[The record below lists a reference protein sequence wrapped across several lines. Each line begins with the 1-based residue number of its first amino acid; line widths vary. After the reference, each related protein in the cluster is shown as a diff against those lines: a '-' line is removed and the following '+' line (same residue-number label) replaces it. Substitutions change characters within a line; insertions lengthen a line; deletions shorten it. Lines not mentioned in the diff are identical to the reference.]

1 MNAGGQNEALAAA
14 RKLFAGPCDFIW
26 GTGTID
32 SLPQQT
38 LPEVAF
44 VGRSNAGKS
53 SLINALTGRKT
64 LARVSRTP
72 GRTREINFFK
82 LGGRLM
88 LVDLPGYGYAK
99 VSRSQQEDWWV
110 LVEGYLTHRVPLRGV
125 IHLVDARHPPTDRDQ
140 GLQDFLVAV
149 GAPSVVVL
157 TKADKVPRGQRRA
170 VPAAAVR
177 LLGLARPE
185 MGLFFSA
192 ETGEGA
198 PELWRAVDALLAA
211 PPGRLRDRAGAPF
224 PAPGVAPER
233 PESD

>member
-1 MNAGGQNEALAAA
+1 MRVVSAAIVESAGRLDQFPRGE
-14 RKLFAGPCDFIW
+14 R
-26 GTGTID
+26 
-32 SLPQQT
+32 
-38 LPEVAF
+38 PEVAF
-44 VGRSNAGKS
+44 AGRSNVGKS
-53 SLINALTGRKT
+53 SLINRLLGRRG
-64 LARVSRTP
+64 LARTSSTP
-72 GRTREINFFK
+72 GRTRTINFY
-82 LGGRLM
+82 
-88 LVDLPGYGYAK
+88 LVNEAVLFADLPGYGYAK
-99 VSRSQQEDWWV
+99 VSRSLQEDWWA

-125 IHLVDARHPPTDRDQ
+125 VHLVDARHPPTDRDQ

-170 VPAAAVR
+170 VQAAAAR

-198 PELWRAVDALLAA
+198 PELWRAVDALLAV
-211 PPGRLRDRAGAPF
+211 PSGRLRDRAGAPF
-224 PAPGVAPER
+224 PGPGVAPER

>member
-1 MNAGGQNEALAAA
+1 MRVASAAIVESAGRLDQFPRGE
-14 RKLFAGPCDFIW
+14 R
-26 GTGTID
+26 
-32 SLPQQT
+32 
-38 LPEVAF
+38 PEVAF
-44 VGRSNAGKS
+44 AGRSNVGKS
-53 SLINALTGRKT
+53 SLINRLLGRRG
-64 LARVSRTP
+64 LARTSSTP
-72 GRTREINFFK
+72 GRTRTINFY
-82 LGGRLM
+82 
-88 LVDLPGYGYAK
+88 LVNEAVLFADLPGYGYAK
-99 VSRSQQEDWWV
+99 VSRSLQEDWWV

-125 IHLVDARHPPTDRDQ
+125 VHLVDARHPPTDRDQ

-170 VPAAAVR
+170 VQAAAVR

-211 PPGRLRDRAGAPF
+211 PPGRMRDRAGAPF
-224 PAPGVAPER
+224 PGPGVAPDR

>member
-1 MNAGGQNEALAAA
+1 MRVVSAAIVESAGRLDQFPRGERA
-14 RKLFAGPCDFIW
+14 
-26 GTGTID
+26 
-32 SLPQQT
+32 
-38 LPEVAF
+38 EVAF
-44 VGRSNAGKS
+44 AGRSNVGKS
-53 SLINALTGRKT
+53 SLINRLLGRRG
-64 LARVSRTP
+64 LARTSSTP
-72 GRTREINFFK
+72 GRTRTINFY
-82 LGGRLM
+82 
-88 LVDLPGYGYAK
+88 LVNEAVLFADLPGYGYAK
-99 VSRSQQEDWWV
+99 VSRSLQEDWWV

-125 IHLVDARHPPTDRDQ
+125 VHLVDARHPPTDRDQ
-140 GLQDFLVAV
+140 GLQDFLLAV

-170 VPAAAVR
+170 VQVADAR

-211 PPGRLRDRAGAPF
+211 PSGRLRDRAGAPF
-224 PAPGVAPER
+224 SGPGVAPER

>member
-1 MNAGGQNEALAAA
+1 MRVVSAAIVESAG
-14 RKLFAGPCDFIW
+14 R
-26 GTGTID
+26 ID
-32 SLPQQT
+32 QFPRGER
-38 LPEVAF
+38 PEVAF
-44 VGRSNAGKS
+44 AGRSNVGKS
-53 SLINALTGRKT
+53 SLINRLLGRRG
-64 LARVSRTP
+64 LARTSSTP
-72 GRTREINFFK
+72 GRTRTINFY
-82 LGGRLM
+82 
-88 LVDLPGYGYAK
+88 LVNQAVLFADLPGYGYAK
-99 VSRSQQEDWWV
+99 VSRSLQEDWWA

-125 IHLVDARHPPTDRDQ
+125 VHLVDARHPPTDRDQ

-149 GAPSVVVL
+149 GAPSVIVL

-170 VPAAAVR
+170 VQAAAAH

-224 PAPGVAPER
+224 PGPGVAPER

>member
-1 MNAGGQNEALAAA
+1 MRVASAVIIESAGRLDQFPRGE
-14 RKLFAGPCDFIW
+14 R
-26 GTGTID
+26 
-32 SLPQQT
+32 
-38 LPEVAF
+38 PEVAF
-44 VGRSNAGKS
+44 AGRSNVGKS
-53 SLINALTGRKT
+53 SLINRLLGRRG
-64 LARVSRTP
+64 LARTSSTP
-72 GRTREINFFK
+72 GRTRTINFY
-82 LGGRLM
+82 
-88 LVDLPGYGYAK
+88 LVNEAVLFADLPGYGYAK
-99 VSRSQQEDWWV
+99 VSRSLQEDWWA

-125 IHLVDARHPPTDRDQ
+125 VHLVDARHPPTDRDQ

-170 VPAAAVR
+170 VQAAAVR
-177 LLGLARPE
+177 LLGLARAE

-224 PAPGVAPER
+224 PGPGVAPER

>member
-1 MNAGGQNEALAAA
+1 MRVVSAVIVESAGRLDQFPRGE
-14 RKLFAGPCDFIW
+14 R
-26 GTGTID
+26 
-32 SLPQQT
+32 
-38 LPEVAF
+38 PEVAF
-44 VGRSNAGKS
+44 AGRSNVGKS
-53 SLINALTGRKT
+53 SLINRLLGRRG
-64 LARVSRTP
+64 LARTSYTP
-72 GRTREINFFK
+72 GRTRTINFY
-82 LGGRLM
+82 
-88 LVDLPGYGYAK
+88 LVNEAVLFADLPGYGYAK

-110 LVEGYLTHRVPLRGV
+110 LGEGYLTHRVPLRGV
-125 IHLVDARHPPTDRDQ
+125 VHLVDARHPPTDRDQ

-170 VPAAAVR
+170 VQAAAVR
-177 LLGLARPE
+177 LLGLARAE

>member
-1 MNAGGQNEALAAA
+1 MRVASAAIVESAGRLDQFPRGE
-14 RKLFAGPCDFIW
+14 R
-26 GTGTID
+26 
-32 SLPQQT
+32 
-38 LPEVAF
+38 PEVAF
-44 VGRSNAGKS
+44 AGRSNVGKS
-53 SLINALTGRKT
+53 SLINRLLGRRG
-64 LARVSRTP
+64 LARTSSTP
-72 GRTREINFFK
+72 GRTRTINFY
-82 LGGRLM
+82 
-88 LVDLPGYGYAK
+88 LVNEAVLFADLPGYGYAK
-99 VSRSQQEDWWV
+99 VSRSLQEDWWA

-170 VPAAAVR
+170 VQAAAVR
-177 LLGLARPE
+177 LLGLARAE

-198 PELWRAVDALLAA
+198 PELWRAVDALLAT

>member
-1 MNAGGQNEALAAA
+1 MRVVSAAIVESAGRLDQFPRGE
-14 RKLFAGPCDFIW
+14 R
-26 GTGTID
+26 
-32 SLPQQT
+32 
-38 LPEVAF
+38 PEVAF
-44 VGRSNAGKS
+44 AGRSNVGKS
-53 SLINALTGRKT
+53 SLINRLLGRRG
-64 LARVSRTP
+64 LARTSSTP
-72 GRTREINFFK
+72 GRTRTINFY
-82 LGGRLM
+82 
-88 LVDLPGYGYAK
+88 LVNETVLFADLPGYGYAK
-99 VSRSQQEDWWV
+99 VSRSLQEDWWA

-125 IHLVDARHPPTDRDQ
+125 VHLVDARHPPTDRDE

-170 VPAAAVR
+170 VQAAAAR

-192 ETGEGA
+192 ETEEGA

-224 PAPGVAPER
+224 PGPGVAPER

>member
-1 MNAGGQNEALAAA
+1 MRVVSAAIVESAGRLDQFPRGE
-14 RKLFAGPCDFIW
+14 R
-26 GTGTID
+26 
-32 SLPQQT
+32 
-38 LPEVAF
+38 PEVAF
-44 VGRSNAGKS
+44 AGRSNVGKS
-53 SLINALTGRKT
+53 SLINRLLGRRG
-64 LARVSRTP
+64 LARTSSTP
-72 GRTREINFFK
+72 GRTRTINFY
-82 LGGRLM
+82 
-88 LVDLPGYGYAK
+88 LVNEAVLFADLPGYGYAK
-99 VSRSQQEDWWV
+99 VSRSLQEDWWA

-125 IHLVDARHPPTDRDQ
+125 VHLVDARHPPTDRDQ

-149 GAPSVVVL
+149 GTPSVVVL

-170 VPAAAVR
+170 VQATAAR

-185 MGLFFSA
+185 MGLFFST

-224 PAPGVAPER
+224 PGPGVAPER

>member
-1 MNAGGQNEALAAA
+1 MRVVSAAIVESAGRLDQFPRGE
-14 RKLFAGPCDFIW
+14 R
-26 GTGTID
+26 
-32 SLPQQT
+32 
-38 LPEVAF
+38 PEVAF
-44 VGRSNAGKS
+44 AGRSNVGKS
-53 SLINALTGRKT
+53 SLINRLLGRRG
-64 LARVSRTP
+64 LARTSSTP
-72 GRTREINFFK
+72 GRTRTINFY
-82 LGGRLM
+82 
-88 LVDLPGYGYAK
+88 LVNEAVLFADLPGYGYAN
-99 VSRSQQEDWWV
+99 VSRSLQEDWWV
-110 LVEGYLTHRVPLRGV
+110 LVEGYLRHRVPLRGV
-125 IHLVDARHPPTDRDQ
+125 VHLVDARHPPTDRDQ

-170 VPAAAVR
+170 VQAAAAR

-224 PAPGVAPER
+224 PGPGVATDR

>member
-1 MNAGGQNEALAAA
+1 MRVASAAIVESAGRLDQFPRGE
-14 RKLFAGPCDFIW
+14 R
-26 GTGTID
+26 
-32 SLPQQT
+32 
-38 LPEVAF
+38 PEVAF
-44 VGRSNAGKS
+44 AGRSNVGKS
-53 SLINALTGRKT
+53 SLINRLLGRRG
-64 LARVSRTP
+64 LARTSSTP
-72 GRTREINFFK
+72 GRTRTINFY
-82 LGGRLM
+82 
-88 LVDLPGYGYAK
+88 LVNEAVLFADLPGYGYAK
-99 VSRSQQEDWWV
+99 VSRSLQEDWWA

-125 IHLVDARHPPTDRDQ
+125 VHLVDARHPPTDRDQ

-170 VPAAAVR
+170 VQAAAAR

-211 PPGRLRDRAGAPF
+211 PPGRMRDRAGAPF
-224 PAPGVAPER
+224 PGPGVAPER

>member
-1 MNAGGQNEALAAA
+1 MRVVSAAIVESAGRLDQFPRGE
-14 RKLFAGPCDFIW
+14 W
-26 GTGTID
+26 T
-32 SLPQQT
+32 
-38 LPEVAF
+38 EVAF
-44 VGRSNAGKS
+44 AGRSNVGKS
-53 SLINALTGRKT
+53 SLINRLIGRRG
-64 LARVSRTP
+64 LARTSSTP
-72 GRTREINFFK
+72 GRTRTINFY
-82 LGGRLM
+82 
-88 LVDLPGYGYAK
+88 LVNEAVLFADLPGYGYAK

-125 IHLVDARHPPTDRDQ
+125 VHLVDARHPPTDRDQ

-149 GAPSVVVL
+149 GAPSVIVL

-170 VPAAAVR
+170 VQAAAVR

-198 PELWRAVDALLAA
+198 PELWRAVDSLLAA

-224 PAPGVAPER
+224 PGPGVAPER

>member
-1 MNAGGQNEALAAA
+1 MRVVSAAIVESAGRLDQFPRGE
-14 RKLFAGPCDFIW
+14 R
-26 GTGTID
+26 
-32 SLPQQT
+32 
-38 LPEVAF
+38 PEVAF
-44 VGRSNAGKS
+44 AGRSNVGKS
-53 SLINALTGRKT
+53 SLINRLLGRRG
-64 LARVSRTP
+64 LARTSSTP
-72 GRTREINFFK
+72 GRTRTINFY
-82 LGGRLM
+82 
-88 LVDLPGYGYAK
+88 LVNEAVLFADLPGYGYAK
-99 VSRSQQEDWWV
+99 VSRSLQEDWWA

-125 IHLVDARHPPTDRDQ
+125 VHLVDARHPPTDRDQ

-170 VPAAAVR
+170 VQAAAAR

-224 PAPGVAPER
+224 PGPGVAPER

>member
-1 MNAGGQNEALAAA
+1 MRVASAAIVESAGRLDQFPRGE
-14 RKLFAGPCDFIW
+14 R
-26 GTGTID
+26 
-32 SLPQQT
+32 
-38 LPEVAF
+38 PEVAF
-44 VGRSNAGKS
+44 AGRSNVGKS
-53 SLINALTGRKT
+53 SLINRLLGRRG
-64 LARVSRTP
+64 LARTSSTP
-72 GRTREINFFK
+72 GRTRTINFY
-82 LGGRLM
+82 
-88 LVDLPGYGYAK
+88 LVNEAVLFADLPGYGYAK
-99 VSRSQQEDWWV
+99 VSRSLQEDWWV
-110 LVEGYLTHRVPLRGV
+110 LVEGYLRHRVPLRGV
-125 IHLVDARHPPTDRDQ
+125 VHLVDARHPPTDRDQ

-170 VPAAAVR
+170 VQAAAAR

-211 PPGRLRDRAGAPF
+211 PPGRMRDRAGAPF
-224 PAPGVAPER
+224 PGPGVAPER

>member
-1 MNAGGQNEALAAA
+1 MRVVSAAIVESAGRLDQFPRGE
-14 RKLFAGPCDFIW
+14 W
-26 GTGTID
+26 T
-32 SLPQQT
+32 
-38 LPEVAF
+38 EVAF
-44 VGRSNAGKS
+44 AGRSNVGKS
-53 SLINALTGRKT
+53 SLINRLLGRRG
-64 LARVSRTP
+64 LARTSSTP
-72 GRTREINFFK
+72 GRTRTINFY
-82 LGGRLM
+82 
-88 LVDLPGYGYAK
+88 LVNEAVLFADLPGYGYAK
-99 VSRSQQEDWWV
+99 VSRSLQEDWWA

-125 IHLVDARHPPTDRDQ
+125 VHLVDARHPPTDRDQ

-149 GAPSVVVL
+149 GAPSVIVL

-170 VPAAAVR
+170 VQAAAVR

-198 PELWRAVDALLAA
+198 PELWRAVDSLLAA

-224 PAPGVAPER
+224 PGPGVAPER

>member
-1 MNAGGQNEALAAA
+1 MRVASAVIIESAGRLDQFPRGE
-14 RKLFAGPCDFIW
+14 R
-26 GTGTID
+26 
-32 SLPQQT
+32 
-38 LPEVAF
+38 PEVAF
-44 VGRSNAGKS
+44 AGRSNVGKS
-53 SLINALTGRKT
+53 SLINRLLGRRG
-64 LARVSRTP
+64 LARTSSTP
-72 GRTREINFFK
+72 GRTRTINFY
-82 LGGRLM
+82 
-88 LVDLPGYGYAK
+88 LVNEAVLFADLPGYGYAK
-99 VSRSQQEDWWV
+99 VSRSLQEDWWA

-125 IHLVDARHPPTDRDQ
+125 VHLVDARHPPTDRDQ

-170 VPAAAVR
+170 VQAAAVR
-177 LLGLARPE
+177 LLGLARAE

-211 PPGRLRDRAGAPF
+211 PPGRLRERAGAPF

>member
-1 MNAGGQNEALAAA
+1 MRVASAAIVESAGRVDQFPRGE
-14 RKLFAGPCDFIW
+14 R
-26 GTGTID
+26 
-32 SLPQQT
+32 
-38 LPEVAF
+38 PEVAF
-44 VGRSNAGKS
+44 AGRSNVGKS
-53 SLINALTGRKT
+53 SLINRLLGRRG
-64 LARVSRTP
+64 LARTSSTP
-72 GRTREINFFK
+72 GRTRTINFY
-82 LGGRLM
+82 
-88 LVDLPGYGYAK
+88 LVNEAVFFADLPGYGYAK

-125 IHLVDARHPPTDRDQ
+125 VHLVDARPPPTDRDQ

-157 TKADKVPRGQRRA
+157 TKADKVPRGQRRS
-170 VPAAAVR
+170 VQAAAAR

-224 PAPGVAPER
+224 PGPGVAPER

>member
-1 MNAGGQNEALAAA
+1 MRVVSAAIVESAGRLDQFPRGE
-14 RKLFAGPCDFIW
+14 R
-26 GTGTID
+26 
-32 SLPQQT
+32 
-38 LPEVAF
+38 PEVAF
-44 VGRSNAGKS
+44 AGRSNVGKS
-53 SLINALTGRKT
+53 SLINRLLGRRG
-64 LARVSRTP
+64 LARTSSTP
-72 GRTREINFFK
+72 GRTRTINFY
-82 LGGRLM
+82 
-88 LVDLPGYGYAK
+88 LVNEAVLFADLPGYGYAK
-99 VSRSQQEDWWV
+99 VSRSLQEDWWV

-125 IHLVDARHPPTDRDQ
+125 VHLVDARHPPTDRDQ

-157 TKADKVPRGQRRA
+157 TKADKVPRGQRRP
-170 VPAAAVR
+170 VQAAAAR

-211 PPGRLRDRAGAPF
+211 PPGRLRNRAGEPF
-224 PAPGVAPER
+224 PGPGVAPER

>member
-1 MNAGGQNEALAAA
+1 MRVASAAIVESAGRLDQFPRGE
-14 RKLFAGPCDFIW
+14 R
-26 GTGTID
+26 
-32 SLPQQT
+32 
-38 LPEVAF
+38 PEVAF
-44 VGRSNAGKS
+44 AGRSNVGKS
-53 SLINALTGRKT
+53 SLINRLLGRRG
-64 LARVSRTP
+64 LARTSSTP
-72 GRTREINFFK
+72 GRTRTINFY
-82 LGGRLM
+82 
-88 LVDLPGYGYAK
+88 LVNEAVLFADLPGYGYAK
-99 VSRSQQEDWWV
+99 VSRSLQEDWWV

-125 IHLVDARHPPTDRDQ
+125 VHLVDARHPPTDRDQ

-157 TKADKVPRGQRRA
+157 TKADKVPRGQRWA
-170 VPAAAVR
+170 VQATAAR

-224 PAPGVAPER
+224 PGPGVAPER

>member
-1 MNAGGQNEALAAA
+1 MRVASAAIVESAGRLDQFPRGE
-14 RKLFAGPCDFIW
+14 R
-26 GTGTID
+26 
-32 SLPQQT
+32 
-38 LPEVAF
+38 PEVAF
-44 VGRSNAGKS
+44 AGRSNVGKS
-53 SLINALTGRKT
+53 SLINRLLGRRG
-64 LARVSRTP
+64 LARTSSTP
-72 GRTREINFFK
+72 GRTRTINFY
-82 LGGRLM
+82 
-88 LVDLPGYGYAK
+88 LVNEAVLFADLPGYGYAK
-99 VSRSQQEDWWV
+99 VSRSLQEDWWV

-125 IHLVDARHPPTDRDQ
+125 VHLVDARHPPTDRDQ

-157 TKADKVPRGQRRA
+157 TKADKVPRGQRK
-170 VPAAAVR
+170 VVQAAAAR

-211 PPGRLRDRAGAPF
+211 SPGRLRDRAGAPF
-224 PAPGVAPER
+224 PGPGVAPER

>member
-1 MNAGGQNEALAAA
+1 MRVASAAIVESAGRLDQFPHGE
-14 RKLFAGPCDFIW
+14 R
-26 GTGTID
+26 
-32 SLPQQT
+32 
-38 LPEVAF
+38 PEVAF
-44 VGRSNAGKS
+44 AGRSNVGKS
-53 SLINALTGRKT
+53 SLINRLLGRRG
-64 LARVSRTP
+64 LARTSSTP
-72 GRTREINFFK
+72 GRTRTINFY
-82 LGGRLM
+82 
-88 LVDLPGYGYAK
+88 LVNEAVLFADLPGYGYAK
-99 VSRSQQEDWWV
+99 VSRSLQEDWWA
-110 LVEGYLTHRVPLRGV
+110 LVEGYLPHRVPLRGV

-140 GLQDFLVAV
+140 GLQDFLVAA

-170 VPAAAVR
+170 VQAAAVR
-177 LLGLARPE
+177 LLGLARAE

-198 PELWRAVDALLAA
+198 PELWRAVDALLAT

>member
-1 MNAGGQNEALAAA
+1 MRVVSAVIVESAGRLDQFPRGE
-14 RKLFAGPCDFIW
+14 R
-26 GTGTID
+26 
-32 SLPQQT
+32 
-38 LPEVAF
+38 PEVAF
-44 VGRSNAGKS
+44 AGRSNVGKS
-53 SLINALTGRKT
+53 SLINRLLGRRG
-64 LARVSRTP
+64 LARTSSTP
-72 GRTREINFFK
+72 GRTRTINFY
-82 LGGRLM
+82 
-88 LVDLPGYGYAK
+88 LVNEAVLFADLPGYGYAK
-99 VSRSQQEDWWV
+99 VSRSLQEDWWA

-125 IHLVDARHPPTDRDQ
+125 VHLVDARHPPTDRDQ

-170 VPAAAVR
+170 VQAAAVR
-177 LLGLARPE
+177 LLGLARAE

>member
-1 MNAGGQNEALAAA
+1 MRVVSAAIVESAGRLDQFPRGE
-14 RKLFAGPCDFIW
+14 R
-26 GTGTID
+26 
-32 SLPQQT
+32 
-38 LPEVAF
+38 PEVAF
-44 VGRSNAGKS
+44 AGRSNVGKS
-53 SLINALTGRKT
+53 SLINRLLGRRG
-64 LARVSRTP
+64 LARTSSTP
-72 GRTREINFFK
+72 GRTRTINFY
-82 LGGRLM
+82 
-88 LVDLPGYGYAK
+88 LVNEAVLFADLPGYGYAK
-99 VSRSQQEDWWV
+99 VSRSLKEDWWV

-125 IHLVDARHPPTDRDQ
+125 VHLVDARHPPTDRDQ

-157 TKADKVPRGQRRA
+157 TKADKVPRGQRKA
-170 VPAAAVR
+170 VQVAAAR

-211 PPGRLRDRAGAPF
+211 PPERLRDRAGAPF
-224 PAPGVAPER
+224 PGPGVAPDR

>member
-1 MNAGGQNEALAAA
+1 MRVASAAIVESAGRLDQFPRGE
-14 RKLFAGPCDFIW
+14 R
-26 GTGTID
+26 
-32 SLPQQT
+32 
-38 LPEVAF
+38 PEVAF
-44 VGRSNAGKS
+44 AGRSNVGKS
-53 SLINALTGRKT
+53 SLINRLLGRRG
-64 LARVSRTP
+64 LARTSSTP
-72 GRTREINFFK
+72 GRTRTINFY
-82 LGGRLM
+82 
-88 LVDLPGYGYAK
+88 LVNEAVLFADLPGYGYAK
-99 VSRSQQEDWWV
+99 VSRSLQEDWWV

-125 IHLVDARHPPTDRDQ
+125 VHLVDARHPPTDRDQ

-149 GAPSVVVL
+149 GAPSVIVL

-170 VPAAAVR
+170 VQAAAAH

-224 PAPGVAPER
+224 PGPGVAPER

>member
-1 MNAGGQNEALAAA
+1 MRVASAAIVESAGRLDQFPHGE
-14 RKLFAGPCDFIW
+14 R
-26 GTGTID
+26 
-32 SLPQQT
+32 
-38 LPEVAF
+38 PEVAF
-44 VGRSNAGKS
+44 AGRSNVGKS
-53 SLINALTGRKT
+53 SLINRLLGRRG
-64 LARVSRTP
+64 LARTSSTP
-72 GRTREINFFK
+72 GRTRTINFYLLNETVLFA
-82 LGGRLM
+82 
-88 LVDLPGYGYAK
+88 DLPGYGYAK
-99 VSRSQQEDWWV
+99 VSRSLQEDWWA
-110 LVEGYLTHRVPLRGV
+110 LVEGYLTHRAPLRGV
-125 IHLVDARHPPTDRDQ
+125 VHLVDARHPPTDRDQ

-170 VPAAAVR
+170 VQAAAAR

-224 PAPGVAPER
+224 PGPGVAPGR

>member
-1 MNAGGQNEALAAA
+1 MRVASAAIVESAGRLDQFPHGE
-14 RKLFAGPCDFIW
+14 R
-26 GTGTID
+26 
-32 SLPQQT
+32 
-38 LPEVAF
+38 PEVAF
-44 VGRSNAGKS
+44 AGRSNVGKS
-53 SLINALTGRKT
+53 SLINRLLGRRG
-64 LARVSRTP
+64 LARTSSTP
-72 GRTREINFFK
+72 GRTRTINFYLLNETVLFA
-82 LGGRLM
+82 
-88 LVDLPGYGYAK
+88 DLPGYGYAK
-99 VSRSQQEDWWV
+99 VSRSLQEDWWA
-110 LVEGYLTHRVPLRGV
+110 LVEGYLTHRAPLRGV
-125 IHLVDARHPPTDRDQ
+125 VHLVDARHPPTDRDQ

-170 VPAAAVR
+170 VQSAAVR

-211 PPGRLRDRAGAPF
+211 PPGRMRDRAGAPF
-224 PAPGVAPER
+224 PGPGVAPVR

>member
-1 MNAGGQNEALAAA
+1 MRVASAAIVESAGRLDQFPRGE
-14 RKLFAGPCDFIW
+14 R
-26 GTGTID
+26 
-32 SLPQQT
+32 
-38 LPEVAF
+38 PEVAF
-44 VGRSNAGKS
+44 AGRSNVGKS
-53 SLINALTGRKT
+53 SLINRLLGRRG
-64 LARVSRTP
+64 LARTSSTP
-72 GRTREINFFK
+72 GRTRTINFY
-82 LGGRLM
+82 
-88 LVDLPGYGYAK
+88 LVNEAVLFADLPGYGYAK
-99 VSRSQQEDWWV
+99 VSRSLQEDWWA

-125 IHLVDARHPPTDRDQ
+125 VHLVDARHPPTDRDQ

-170 VPAAAVR
+170 VQAAAVR

-211 PPGRLRDRAGAPF
+211 PPGRMRDRAGAPF
-224 PAPGVAPER
+224 PGPGVAPER